1 MPEIIFVCLGIFI
14 MSLFWWPGSPVPF
27 EVPKVI
33 FFQWFTRILV
43 IVFAVSFFIRKKI
56 WKVNLKLLIP
66 VLIFAVWA
74 TVSSL
79 LGSNISKSFA
89 GNYYR
94 IDGLIT
100 LYELIGFAI
109 LVSYFWKDKNKKNL
123 SLTFFAST
131 LLLSVLTVTE
141 ILTHKFG
148 LGSAATF
155 GNPVFLAGY
164 LVCSL
169 PFTYYFLH
177 NTKFHKIWK
186 ILFYIFPVV
195 TIVLT
200 QVWGAV
206 AVMVIYLGFEI
217 ARRINK
223 KYRLFLILAG
233 FAVSLT
239 IIGIWFRSLE
249 KEIYLNSQGRDRIY
263 HRVIVGALKQPVF
276 GWGWA
281 NVDYAIQSNDWPIKV
296 NDDVYI
302 DKAHSG
308 VLEILTTTGVPG
320 LLIYFYI
327 LYVLYKELI
336 GGYKKSDDKLWNFSL
351 ISASLLYFFHSQTN
365 VISIAEEV
373 IFWLILGIMLS
384 LRGND
389 RIASKWKGK
398 PPARQKNI

>member
-1 MPEIIFVCLGIFI
+1 ML
-14 MSLFWWPGSPVPF
+14 LFWWPGSPVPF

-56 WKVNLKLLIP
+56 WRVNLKLLFP

-74 TVSSL
+74 TASSI

-109 LVSYFWKDKNKKNL
+109 LVSYFWKDKYKKIL

-131 LLLSVLTVTE
+131 FILSFLALIE
-141 ILTHKFG
+141 ILSGKFG

-169 PFTYYFLH
+169 PFYYYFLQ
-177 NTKFHKIWK
+177 NIGLFKIWR
-186 ILFYIFPVV
+186 IFLYLFPVI

-200 QVWGAV
+200 QVWGAI
-206 AVMVIYLGFEI
+206 AIMVIYLGFDI
-217 ARRINK
+217 ARKINRR
-223 KYRLFLILAG
+223 YRLVLLVVGFVISAVITGFWFKDFHKEKFL
-233 FAVSLT
+233 SP
-239 IIGIWFRSLE
+239 E
-249 KEIYLNSQGRDRIY
+249 GRDRIY

-281 NVDYAIQSNDWPIKV
+281 NVDYAIQSNDWPLKV
-296 NDDVYI
+296 YHDVYV

-327 LYVLYKELI
+327 LYVLYKKLI

-373 IFWLILGIMLS
+373 IFWLILGIILS
-384 LRGND
+384 LRGNG
-389 RIASKWKGK
+389 RIASKWKEKTAARRPEVFK
-398 PPARQKNI
+398 PEE